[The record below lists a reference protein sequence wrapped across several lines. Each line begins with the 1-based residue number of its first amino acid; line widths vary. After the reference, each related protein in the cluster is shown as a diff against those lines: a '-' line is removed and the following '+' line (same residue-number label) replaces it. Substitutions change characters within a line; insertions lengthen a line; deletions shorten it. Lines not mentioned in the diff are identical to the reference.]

1 MRFISAV
8 ILAGGQSTR
17 MGFDKQLLQQEGSSI
32 VGHQIAVLSAYF
44 SDIMVASPTPE
55 LYACLPVRVIEDI
68 HTGIG
73 PLGGIHAALTKAR
86 GDAVFVLACDMPYPE
101 PLYIEYMMQRL
112 RNSAAAGENR
122 NACLTERGGFLETM
136 HAFYCRSALL
146 ILGQELARGN
156 YSVQRFARI
165 INSLIIAE
173 AEAKPLVPGWRA
185 FTNLNTPEDYR
196 RFRAGGCCH
205 ADHQGV

>member
-1 MRFISAV
+1 MP
-8 ILAGGQSTR
+8 AGASDRGYPHRNRPVGRHSCR
-17 MGFDKQLLQQEGSSI
+17 ADKGS
-32 VGHQIAVLSAYF
+32 
-44 SDIMVASPTPE
+44 
-55 LYACLPVRVIEDI
+55 
-68 HTGIG
+68 
-73 PLGGIHAALTKAR
+73 

-101 PLYIEYMMQRL
+101 PPLYIEYMMQRL

-173 AEAKPLVPGWRA
+173 AEARPLVPGWRA

-196 RFRAGGCCH
+196 RFRAGAAAMQIIKEYEIVRIQTDLARSLRDLVIVEFALRLKVNGRNHTNFFCAH
-205 ADHQGV
+205 PTTSKSWSAAIFFF